1 MNLSR
6 LIELKSIYKIQLY
19 ITYTTKRKEKKKKP
33 SENNKLKSSEQKAPT
48 RMINIKKSKAGDDLQ
63 QLEFSYGTI
72 RNRIALEY

>member
-19 ITYTTKRKEKKKKP
+19 ITYTTKRKEKKKP

-48 RMINIKKSKAGDDLQ
+48 RMTNIKKSKAGDDLQ